1 MTNKNNT
8 NKTLKLIND
17 TLQFKGLVDVEYI
30 VSVKENK
37 IIIEVN
43 DGLELTRS
51 EIRENSVSKSHNKY
65 KNTNK

>member
-17 TLQFKGLVDVEYI
+17 TLQKKGLVDVEYI

-37 IIIEVN
+37 IVIEVN
-43 DGLELTRS
+43 DGLDLTRL
-51 EIRENSVSKSHNKY
+51 EIRENNVTKSHNKY
-65 KNTNK
+65 KNK

>member
-17 TLQFKGLVDVEYI
+17 TLQFKGLVDVEYT

-43 DGLELTRS
+43 DGLELTQS
-51 EIRENSVSKSHNKY
+51 EIRENNVSKSHNKY
-65 KNTNK
+65 KNANK

>member
-1 MTNKNNT
+1 MTNQKNT

-17 TLQFKGLVDVEYI
+17 TLQFNGLPDVEYI

-37 IIIEVN
+37 ITIEVN

-51 EIRENSVSKSHNKY
+51 EIRENNVTKSHNKY
-65 KNTNK
+65 KNINK

>member
-1 MTNKNNT
+1 MTNKNNI